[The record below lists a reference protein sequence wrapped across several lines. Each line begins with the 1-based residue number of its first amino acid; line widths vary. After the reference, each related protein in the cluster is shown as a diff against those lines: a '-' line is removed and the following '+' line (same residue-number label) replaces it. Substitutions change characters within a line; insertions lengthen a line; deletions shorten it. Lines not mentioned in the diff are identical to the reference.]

1 MRHLAS
7 IIVIVLLVGGARA
20 HGLTEAEARHQL
32 ATAGIALWPAGVKA
46 DSYRPPYSNL
56 QQEPDGTLRL
66 YLRDKTLTDLSVLAD
81 IPISSLY
88 LDTPQ
93 VKDLTPLSRLPLV
106 TLTLRCHPDADVSP
120 LRGKQLRS
128 LSISGMQVHD
138 LSFLRG
144 MPLEQLGFN
153 PYIVTNG
160 LDIVTSLPHLDS
172 IGTMVDGGDG
182 QGWTKAAFGLKLRHG
197 GFRPDTTIGP
207 PPDTASVLSAPI
219 LVTLTTHAG
228 YVPVP
233 VDWDLTI
240 LSNRMVLLMIR
251 DWGEGGVSMI
261 PVKRSMLSVAQL
273 QTLRRCLADSGYFSL
288 PRVLGDDTL
297 DSSSR
302 TVSVRVGDYQRTIII
317 RDLSSRLVHNDPQL
331 ADAKRLITV
340 WQVILSFVELPKG
353 CLDFS
358 EEDRAVM
365 KWGGPNESVSTQRTP

>member
-1 MRHLAS
+1 MQRLAP
-7 IIVIVLLVGGARA
+7 IIVIVLLVGCART
-20 HGLTEAEARHQL
+20 HCQTEAEARHQL
-32 ATAGIALWPAGVKA
+32 ATAGIALWPAGAKA

-56 QQEPDGTLRL
+56 RQEPDGTLRL
-66 YLRDKTLTDLSVLAD
+66 YLRDKTLSDLSVLAG

-120 LRGKQLRS
+120 LRGKPLHS
-128 LSISGMQVHD
+128 LYLGSLPVRD
-138 LSFLRG
+138 LSFLNG
-144 MPLEQLGFN
+144 MPIKKLWFN
-153 PYIVTNG
+153 PYVVTNG
-160 LDIVTSLPHLDS
+160 LDFVVNAPHLNYIVTCTEDDTS
-172 IGTMVDGGDG
+172 
-182 QGWTKAAFGLKLRHG
+182 QAWTKAAFRLKLQQG
-197 GFRPDTTIGP
+197 GFRPDTTVGA
-207 PPDTASVLSAPI
+207 PPDTAAILSAPVSVNLTSD
-219 LVTLTTHAG
+219 LVLVSG
-228 YVPVP
+228 KRN
-233 VDWDLTI
+233 WDLSI
-240 LSNRMVLLMIR
+240 SSDGMVLLMIH
-251 DWGEGGVSMI
+251 DCGEGGVPVI
-261 PVKRSMLSVAQL
+261 PVKHFKLSAAQL
-273 QTLRRCLADSGYFSL
+273 QALRRCLADSGYFSL

-340 WQVILSFVELPKG
+340 WQVIRSFVELPKG

-365 KWGGPNESVSTQRTP
+365 KWGGPN